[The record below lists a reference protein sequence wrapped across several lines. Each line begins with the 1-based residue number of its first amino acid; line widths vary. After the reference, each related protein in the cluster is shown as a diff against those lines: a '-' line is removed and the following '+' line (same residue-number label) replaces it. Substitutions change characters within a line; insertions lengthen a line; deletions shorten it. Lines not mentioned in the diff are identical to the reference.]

1 MASQTER
8 WSGCILGLALG
19 DALGA
24 PVEGKSPAA
33 CTEYVQKELGGA
45 GRSGDGGPTGTASS
59 PVFGQYTDD
68 TQLARELLLSYAERG
83 RFDPAHYAQRIGAL
97 FGSGAVVG
105 AGRMTEEVGLRL
117 HAGVPWEQAGL
128 PVPAAGNSA
137 AVRAAPLGLLFSD
150 DVEGLI
156 RAAREQARITNYDP
170 RCAAGAAAVA
180 GAVALL
186 LHKGERLERGE
197 PLQVEPFLAELAE
210 WVRRLDQSLAFD
222 VYQLSSWVTLSPEAA
237 ATFLVK
243 AGLCPGHEGEWA
255 GVSSYVLPSVLWSLY
270 SFLRSPEDV
279 REALRCAIAVGGD
292 VDTTAA
298 MAGAMLGAYHGRGA
312 LPPAWTALLN
322 DQGRFGEAELV
333 ELTERCYR
341 LRHGLGRSS

>member
-33 CTEYVQKELGGA
+33 CTEYVHKKLGGPA
-45 GRSGDGGPTGTASS
+45 PGPARTGDDTQAASPSS

-97 FGSGAVVG
+97 FGAGAVVG

-137 AVRAAPLGLLFSD
+137 AVRAAPLGLLFGD
-150 DVEGLI
+150 DVDGLI

-186 LHKGERLERGE
+186 LRQGERGE
-197 PLQVEPFLAELAE
+197 PLRVEPFLAELAE

-243 AGLCPGHEGEWA
+243 AGLCPGQGDEWA

-270 SFLRSPEDV
+270 SFLRAPEDV
-279 REALRCAIAVGGD
+279 HEALRCAIAVGGD

-312 LPPAWTALLN
+312 LPAEWTALLN
-322 DQGRFGEAELV
+322 DQGRFGEAELI

-341 LRHGLGRSS
+341 LRHGSR